1 MDKLNIGTKAQMF
14 KKKKSYLKETTIAII
29 ESVNDLM
36 IAVRSWLACAVY
48 RTLLTVVSLKWPLIC
63 NS

>member
-14 KKKKSYLKETTIAII
+14 KKKSYLKETTIAII

-48 RTLLTVVSLKWPLIC
+48 RTLLTVVSLK
-63 NS
+63 

>member
-1 MDKLNIGTKAQMF
+1 MF
-14 KKKKSYLKETTIAII
+14 KKKKSYLRETTIAII

-48 RTLLTVVSLKWPLIC
+48 RTLLTVIKKTMTYGVGNLGPGLGQA
-63 NS
+63 